1 MHQSYFIRGNTIDG
15 GDVQPHNMEISDKS
29 ITIGWIRE
37 KATENEF
44 QLTGHAHKERQEEV
58 IKTKEIRDALM
69 QGELLENYPDDPR
82 GPSCLVLGYSEG
94 RAIHIV
100 CGRTRVDWLLII
112 TVYMPGPSRWINQRT
127 RIKRGDRDAA

>member
-69 QGELLENYPDDPR
+69 QGELLENYPDEIYLNPFHFLSRDPR
-82 GPSCLVLGYSEG
+82 TFSG
-94 RAIHIV
+94 
-100 CGRTRVDWLLII
+100 
-112 TVYMPGPSRWINQRT
+112 
-127 RIKRGDRDAA
+127 IKQFSL